1 MKLKN
6 IAAVAAAAALSSLI
20 AVSASAADWSKG
32 SYADDDPGT
41 TEIVSYDEDSIT
53 FTQPQPIGDAAG
65 VTKCRI
71 TLIDVLENPDDVS
84 KIYSGSWTMTYSGL
98 TPDMNAGNGF
108 GGGAWVGTMNSTGG
122 WVSPDFDA
130 DGNPYW
136 ANPTVSYEDSFKY
149 LLDKNVPTDAAA
161 TEYVFMDWSGAD
173 WPDGVTLTIS
183 DLKLFDKDGNEIP
196 QKSLSSGDA
205 APEEEAPAEEPEEAE
220 APADDTA
227 EAATEEAP
235 AEETPASDDNTT
247 SAPTGNASAAAI
259 AGVMGIAA
267 ASAVI
272 FRKKK

>member
-6 IAAVAAAAALSSLI
+6 IAAVAAAAALSSMI

-32 SYADDDPGT
+32 SYADNDPGT
-41 TEIVSYDEDSIT
+41 TEIVSYDENSIT

-149 LLDKNVPTDAAA
+149 LLEDNVPTDAAA

-205 APEEEAPAEEPEEAE
+205 APAEEAPAEEAEEAE
-220 APADDTA
+220 APAEDTT
-227 EAATEEAP
+227 EAAAEESA
-235 AEETPASDDNTT
+235 AEETPASDDTTT

-259 AGVMGIAA
+259 IGVMGIAA
-267 ASAVI
+267 ASAVV